1 MTLKKPCP
9 IRTTLS
15 KILPVKRIRA
25 LAEKMGAVTRQRKV
39 DIVSLIAV
47 LVLGGR
53 SGPRRTLESIRRSY
67 ERLTGHTLARS
78 SFYDRLNERLAETLR
93 LLVDE
98 GLERAAVMQ
107 PKLRLSF
114 LRLREI
120 LAVDSTILRLHPA
133 LADTYPGAWAHHSP
147 AALKLTV
154 AVNIVDRGP
163 KRIQIAPGSRHD
175 VHMLKP
181 GPWVKRRLIIADLAF
196 TRCATLSQIER
207 YQGFF
212 LARLKKNGS
221 PLIRSAR
228 VPSHRL
234 HEGQKLRDVVADL
247 DGDTADFDVDLAY
260 RIRRQGRW
268 VNRTFPCRLVG
279 VRDAEGHWR
288 FYVTNLSRRS
298 ICPRRAAGL
307 YAARWEIELLFRE
320 MKTVL
325 SADQLRY
332 ANESVVL
339 CLVYAALL
347 AILAARRLHAALLK
361 SAQTEHHRA
370 PLDRFARL
378 FVTYADCLLD
388 AFAVVLHKRRTHLRH
403 LAEILARQA
412 LDPNI
417 YRVPL
422 GQRDPLIEGAVRP

>member
-1 MTLKKPCP
+1 MTLKKRCP

-15 KILPVKRIRA
+15 KILPVKRIRE

-39 DIVSLIAV
+39 DVVSLVAV

-53 SGPRRTLESIRRSY
+53 SGPRRTLESLRRSY
-67 ERLTGHTLARS
+67 ERLTGQTLARS

-98 GLERAAVMQ
+98 GLQEAAAIR
-107 PKLRLSF
+107 PKLRLGF
-114 LRLREI
+114 LRLRDI
-120 LAVDSTILRLHPA
+120 LAVDSTILRLHPS

-154 AVNIVDRGP
+154 AASISDRGP
-163 KRIQIAPGSRHD
+163 KRIEIGPGSRHD

-196 TRCATLSQIER
+196 TRCATLAEIER
-207 YQGFF
+207 FQGFF
-212 LARLKKNGS
+212 LGRLKKNIS
-221 PLIRSAR
+221 PLLLSSR
-228 VPSHRL
+228 VASHRCHQGERL
-234 HEGQKLRDVVADL
+234 RHLSTQLEGEN
-247 DGDTADFDVDLAY
+247 ADFDVELSY
-260 RIRRQGRW
+260 RVRRKKRW
-268 VNRTFPCRLVG
+268 VNLTFQCRLLG
-279 VRDAEGHWR
+279 VRDLEGQWR
-288 FYVTNLSRRS
+288 FYLTNLSSKS
-298 ICPRRAAGL
+298 ICSRQAAAL
-307 YAARWEIELLFRE
+307 YGARWEVELLFRE

-325 SADQLRY
+325 CADHLRY

-339 CLVYAALL
+339 CLVYAAILTVL
-347 AILAARRLHAALLK
+347 AGRRLHAAILRAAGTK
-361 SAQTEHHRA
+361 FHRA

-378 FVTYADCLLD
+378 FVSYADRLLD
-388 AFAVVLHKRRTHLRH
+388 AFGDLLGKRRSHLRH
-403 LAEILARQA
+403 LAETLARQA

-422 GQRDPLIEGAVRP
+422 GQRDPLSGAAMNP